1 MKIINYIMMIFIV
14 FSSLYSI
21 DKGYY
26 IYKFGIDSNDSISLY
41 NSKFIDAKLKVS
53 QVEKHIH
60 NPILYKLI
68 NTENDILFE
77 GGLINPK
84 IVYYEDMIDEIKLF
98 DQFIENEEKKSLAF
112 EVTIRPKINTLT
124 EDEIE
129 KISVNIISSVE
140 NATGGK
146 LRG

>member
-1 MKIINYIMMIFIV
+1 MKIINYIIIIFIV
-14 FSSLYSI
+14 CSGLYSI

-68 NTENDILFE
+68 NTENNILFE
-77 GGLINPK
+77 GELINPK
-84 IVYYEDMIDEIKLF
+84 IVYYEEMIDEPHTKSTFILESAFFIIKVPVF
-98 DQFIENEEKKSLAF
+98 NNVDKIEFFRSKGNS
-112 EVTIRPKINTLT
+112 VN
-124 EDEIE
+124 IE
-129 KISVNIISSVE
+129 KINEI
-140 NATGGK
+140 K
-146 LRG
+146 LNDK

>member
-53 QVEKHIH
+53 QVEKYIH
-60 NPILYKLI
+60 
-68 NTENDILFE
+68 
-77 GGLINPK
+77 
-84 IVYYEDMIDEIKLF
+84 
-98 DQFIENEEKKSLAF
+98 KSWMMKA
-112 EVTIRPKINTLT
+112 
-124 EDEIE
+124 
-129 KISVNIISSVE
+129 
-140 NATGGK
+140 
-146 LRG
+146 

>member
-26 IYKFGIDSNDSISLY
+26 IYKFGIDSNDNISLHH
-41 NSKFIDAKLKVS
+41 SKFIDAKLKLS
-53 QVEKHIH
+53 KVERHIH

-68 NTENDILFE
+68 NTENNILFE

-84 IVYYEDMIDEIKLF
+84 IVYYEEMIDEPHTKSTFILDSAYFIIKIPIFDNMDKIEFFRSPGNSENIEKMSEIKLN
-98 DQFIENEEKKSLAF
+98 DK
-112 EVTIRPKINTLT
+112 
-124 EDEIE
+124 
-129 KISVNIISSVE
+129 
-140 NATGGK
+140 
-146 LRG
+146 

>member
-1 MKIINYIMMIFIV
+1 MKIINYIIIIFIV
-14 FSSLYSI
+14 CSGLYSI

-68 NTENDILFE
+68 NIENDILFE

-84 IVYYEDMIDEIKLF
+84 IVYYEEMIDEPYTKSTFILDSAYFIIKVPVFDNMDKIVFFKSHGSSENIEKMSEIKLN
-98 DQFIENEEKKSLAF
+98 DK
-112 EVTIRPKINTLT
+112 
-124 EDEIE
+124 
-129 KISVNIISSVE
+129 
-140 NATGGK
+140 
-146 LRG
+146 

>member
-60 NPILYKLI
+60 NPILYNLI
-68 NTENDILFE
+68 NTEKNILFKGE
-77 GGLINPK
+77 LINPK
-84 IVYYEDMIDEIKLF
+84 IVYYEEMIDEPHTKSTFILDSVYFIIKVPVFDNVDKIEFFRSLGNSENIEKMSEIKLN
-98 DQFIENEEKKSLAF
+98 DK
-112 EVTIRPKINTLT
+112 
-124 EDEIE
+124 
-129 KISVNIISSVE
+129 
-140 NATGGK
+140 
-146 LRG
+146 